1 MCKYIVYAYFGWVHD
16 FIWCNAHIQGYS
28 ITKTQLNC
36 PSSTWTTG
44 HFTTSL
50 LCRVRGWADGRVLVL
65 EDWVLR
71 LSLVSW
77 VGTGLVGGGVG
88 RWVLGEWGLKLFKE
102 AI

>member
-1 MCKYIVYAYFGWVHD
+1 M
-16 FIWCNAHIQGYS
+16 
-28 ITKTQLNC
+28 
-36 PSSTWTTG
+36 
-44 HFTTSL
+44 
-50 LCRVRGWADGRVLVL
+50 RGWADGRVLVL